1 MASYSRRPPRLTVM
15 RVEAAALVLPLP
27 PPLLLLLLLHS
38 AQQVDAYMLGDGPN
52 PLLDT
57 GYISEHG
64 NFLCAPFFGENVT
77 GDTYELPCRAPRDDW
92 NSSFLNNEF
101 VITAW
106 WPPTMNAIHQYADAG
121 FNLVMG
127 GNMVRGCQLNGSM
140 PSPASATEA
149 FGCFLEQLPIIGSLG
164 LRVAYASGGYNHSTR
179 AADLILGGAGAM
191 GGVTDEVN
199 FSHPV
204 YPTAPEVAWVV
215 RQLEARNLSHLVVQY
230 FLHDDVV
237 ANNQAIND
245 AVAWLR
251 HHKPSIVPQ
260 TNTGNQGYDTLYQ
273 DRQPTF
279 VPEEYVSPPDCVPLH
294 RCCWQYASRQPQL
307 KQQAMDGAWSHLR
320 VFLKYTVGTR
330 SMGALPTPRVRQPW
344 TRSSLCSRATST
356 SPSAIGWHRG
366 RSLPWATAAACTT
379 WHRRAW
385 SGCRCTQPWRT
396 GCAGSTTTAVSEP
409 PPCHGGG
416 CALPALPAC
425 LHVPLSC

>member
-1 MASYSRRPPRLTVM
+1 VSSYSRRPPRLTVM
-15 RVEAAALVLPLP
+15 RVEAAALPLPLP
-27 PPLLLLLLLHS
+27 LPLLLLLLHP

-57 GYISEHG
+57 GYTSEHG

-179 AADLILGGAGAM
+179 AAGLILGGAGAM

-279 VPEEYVSPPDCVPLH
+279 VPEEYVSPPDCVPPH
-294 RCCWQYASRQPQL
+294 RCCWQYASCQPQL
-307 KQQAMDGAWSHLR
+307 NQRAMDGAWSHLHVCINR
-320 VFLKYTVGTR
+320 YAIDGGITDATR
-330 SMGALPTPRVRQPW
+330 EAAVDAELALFESNQYIAQRYRLAPW
-344 TRSSLCSRATST
+344 PLFAL
-356 SPSAIGWHRG
+356 GD
-366 RSLPWATAAACTT
+366 
-379 WHRRAW
+379 
-385 SGCRCTQPWRT
+385 
-396 GCAGSTTTAVSEP
+396 
-409 PPCHGGG
+409 GGG
-416 CALPALPAC
+416 VHNLASASLVRVQVYAALAYGMRGLYYYC
-425 LHVPLSC
+425 CE